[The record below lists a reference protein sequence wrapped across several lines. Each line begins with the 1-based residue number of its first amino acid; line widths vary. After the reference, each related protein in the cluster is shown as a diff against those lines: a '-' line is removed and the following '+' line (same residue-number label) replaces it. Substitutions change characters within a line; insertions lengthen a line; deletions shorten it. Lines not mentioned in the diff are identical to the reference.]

1 LKTLIYGYGNPDRQ
15 DDGVAWHVLHEIM
28 KHYGLPVSDDLDV
41 DFHDEQRQMDYDFQL
56 QLTPEIA
63 DDLDVYDRVC
73 FIDAHTGA
81 VPEEIHL
88 EKVTANFQKSPLTHH
103 LTAASLLSIADT
115 LHHKVPETI
124 LVSVRGYEFG
134 FAQSLSAATSS
145 LTRQAAE
152 IIIKWLEEE
161 HCIKSGDT
169 NGFTNKT

>member
-1 LKTLIYGYGNPDRQ
+1 MKTLIYGYGNPDRQ
-15 DDGVAWHVLHEIM
+15 DDGVAWHVLREIM
-28 KHYGLPVSDDLDV
+28 LYYGLPVSDELDV
-41 DFHDEQRQMDYDFQL
+41 DCHDEKRQLDFDFQL

-63 DDLDVYDRVC
+63 DGLDSYDRVC

-134 FAQSLSAATSS
+134 FAQSLSAATSA
-145 LTRQAAE
+145 LTRQAAD
-152 IIIKWLEEE
+152 IIIKWIEDVQE
-161 HCIKSGDT
+161 
-169 NGFTNKT
+169 

>member
-1 LKTLIYGYGNPDRQ
+1 MQ
-15 DDGVAWHVLHEIM
+15 
-28 KHYGLPVSDDLDV
+28 HYGLPVFDELDV
-41 DFHDEQRQMDYDFQL
+41 DAHDEQRQVDYDFQL

-63 DDLDVYDRVC
+63 DELDIYDRVC

-134 FAQSLSAATSS
+134 FAQSLSAATSA
-145 LTRQAAE
+145 LTRQAAD
-152 IIIKWLEEE
+152 IIIKWIEDVQE
-161 HCIKSGDT
+161 
-169 NGFTNKT
+169 

>member
-1 LKTLIYGYGNPDRQ
+1 MQ
-15 DDGVAWHVLHEIM
+15 
-28 KHYGLPVSDDLDV
+28 HYGLPVSDELDV
-41 DFHDEQRQMDYDFQL
+41 DFHDELHQVDYDFQL

-63 DDLDVYDRVC
+63 DELDIYDRVC

-134 FAQSLSAATSS
+134 FAQSLSAATSA
-145 LTRQAAE
+145 LTRQAAD
-152 IIIKWLEEE
+152 IIIKWIEDVQE
-161 HCIKSGDT
+161 
-169 NGFTNKT
+169 